1 VAHDDYVVERET
13 HMDGATSTRKYP
25 SYTTA
30 DLEAFVAC
38 GQGNA
43 IMVQEIAD
51 RKSRISVIHATPQL
65 LGGKVQTKIGRM

>member
-1 VAHDDYVVERET
+1 
-13 HMDGATSTRKYP
+13 MDGATTTRKYP

-30 DLEAFVAC
+30 DLEAFVAS

-43 IMVQEIAD
+43 VMVQEISD
-51 RKSRISVIHATPQL
+51 RKTHVSVIKATPQI